1 MFELCYDKSMT
12 LTMHVNT
19 VISRLSSA
27 EDELRNLRAKAG
39 ILSDYDIQVRRL
51 REDIALLTGR
61 RDTLLRSSTTL
72 REELPSCRPA
82 TPSKS
87 KGDDGQLSG

>member
-1 MFELCYDKSMT
+1 MMIWQFMNSALF
-12 LTMHVNT
+12 
-19 VISRLSSA
+19 RLAAA

-61 RDTLLRSSTTL
+61 RDALLRSSTTQ
-72 REELPSCRPA
+72 REELPSYRPS
-82 TPSKS
+82 TPSKFKS
-87 KGDDGQLSG
+87 EDSPLTG